1 MNTNSPQ
8 IESPSSIRIAVAA
21 FFFVSGFSFA
31 SWASRIPALQQ
42 QLHLNNAE
50 LGSTLFALP
59 LGLMLTIPLTSYL
72 LSRYSSRYILLT
84 GSAMFSTLLC
94 LLGFVTN
101 TWQFVIVLFFFGC
114 SRNLMN
120 ISVNTQ
126 SVGVQI
132 LYQRSIIAS
141 FHGVWSL
148 AGFLAAAIGSFMIS
162 NDITP
167 ARHFLVIGG
176 ITFLIMAFTYPNT
189 LRNDVHTDNKV
200 KKPVFALPDRTLLKL
215 GVIAFCCMAA
225 EGTMYDWSG
234 IYFQKAVNAPKALL
248 NLGYVAFMFTMS
260 AGRFSGDW
268 LVNRIGVKK
277 VMQIS
282 GCLIAGGLLTA
293 VIFPYLIS
301 STFGFLLAGFGV
313 SCVIPLVMGLAGKN
327 LTMGAGPAI
336 AAVSTV
342 SYFGFLFGPPVIGY
356 IAQAA
361 NLRWSLAFVSLSG
374 ILIFV
379 LVSKIKIAK

>member
-1 MNTNSPQ
+1 MNTNLSTT
-8 IESPSSIRIAVAA
+8 ISHSSNRVAVAA

-31 SWASRIPALQQ
+31 SWASRIPAIQQ
-42 QLHLNNAE
+42 RLHLNNAE

-59 LGLMLTIPLTSYL
+59 LGLMFTIPLTSYL
-72 LSRYSSRYILLT
+72 LGRFSSRYILLI
-84 GSAMFSTLLC
+84 GSVLFSMLLC
-94 LLGFVTN
+94 VLGFVTN
-101 TWQFVIVLFFFGC
+101 TWQFVVVLFLFGC

-126 SVGVQI
+126 SVGVQA
-132 LYQRSIIAS
+132 LYPRSIIAS
-141 FHGVWSL
+141 FHGVWSA
-148 AGFLAAAIGSFMIS
+148 AGFLAASLGSFMIT
-162 NDITP
+162 NDVIP
-167 ARHFLVIGG
+167 ARHFLIVGL
-176 ITFLIMAFTYPNT
+176 ITFIIMAITYPNT
-189 LRNDVHTDNKV
+189 LRNDVKLDKNNKR
-200 KKPVFALPDRTLLKL
+200 PVFALPDKTLIKL
-215 GVIAFCCMAA
+215 GVVAFCCMAA

-234 IYFQKAVNAPKALL
+234 IYFQKAVFAPKALI
-248 NLGYVAFMFTMS
+248 NMGYVAFMLTMS
-260 AGRFSGDW
+260 IGRFSGDW

-282 GCLIAGGLLTA
+282 GCLIAGGLLIA
-293 VIFPYLIS
+293 VLFPFIIP
-301 STFGFLLAGFGV
+301 STLGFLLAGLGV

-327 LTMGAGPAI
+327 STMGTGQAI

-356 IAQAA
+356 IAEAA

-379 LVSKIKIAK
+379 FVSKIKIAK